1 MIYHEGSLPV
11 QCYQQNC
18 TDHSHCCLL
27 AIMMENCSHLL
38 LTIIH
43 AEIPCDSF
51 FPEID
56 ESVFRKADHH
66 ELEAFAE
73 EEVPRGRQEWQ
84 GLEYEFV
91 MYVRR

>member
-1 MIYHEGSLPV
+1 MNTVDLHRCRCGTIAL
-11 QCYQQNC
+11 
-18 TDHSHCCLL
+18 
-27 AIMMENCSHLL
+27 MMEKCTHLL
-38 LTIIH
+38 LTLIH

-56 ESVFRKADHH
+56 ESVYRKAEHH

>member
-1 MIYHEGSLPV
+1 
-11 QCYQQNC
+11 
-18 TDHSHCCLL
+18 
-27 AIMMENCSHLL
+27 MMEKCTHLL

-56 ESVFRKADHH
+56 ETVFRRAMHH

-73 EEVPRGRQEWQ
+73 EEVPMGRQEWQ

>member
-1 MIYHEGSLPV
+1 MEI
-11 QCYQQNC
+11 C
-18 TDHSHCCLL
+18 T
-27 AIMMENCSHLL
+27 HLV

-56 ESVFRKADHH
+56 ESIFRRAEHH

-73 EEVPRGRQEWQ
+73 EEVPMGRQQWQ
-84 GLEYEFV
+84 GLQYEFV